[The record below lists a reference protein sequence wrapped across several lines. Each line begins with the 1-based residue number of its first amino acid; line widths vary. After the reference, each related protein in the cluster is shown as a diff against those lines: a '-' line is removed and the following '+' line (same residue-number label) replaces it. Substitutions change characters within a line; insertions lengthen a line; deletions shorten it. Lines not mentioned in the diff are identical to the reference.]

1 MNFSI
6 NRFIFFLAACHFLAS
21 CSKLVDVQ
29 NVEPINQLEENQAI
43 TTVGQ
48 AQSVLYGT
56 YGVIKTGLEVV
67 AYAPGLT
74 SLRGL
79 TMVPGPFGTA
89 AEAAYMN
96 NEVAAE
102 DYYVDAVYTKFY
114 KVINNANHI
123 IEKTPLIETQDSRKE
138 EIVGEAK
145 FIRALSNFYLLRMY
159 GYFFDAQSKY
169 GIVLKTQPIKS
180 AATEPRANVQA
191 CYDLINAD
199 LDYAIEHAP
208 SFKSTFYAS
217 KEAAKALKAKV
228 LLYQKKYDDASVL
241 AKEVIGSGKFQLEEN
256 YSNIFFKKIV
266 NTLEVIFQTPYDEK
280 NDRNNKAFM
289 FRSSYIPSPYYKGI
303 LAGDNR
309 DTAVLTTTAAGV
321 LRNKKF
327 NNTVFNGQTLT
338 ADTEYFLRLD
348 EIYLILAEALARGS
362 APLQDAVDTLNVIRK
377 RVDMPEVALGTKAE
391 VLEAIRVE
399 KILELG
405 AESGEE
411 WYDLV
416 RYAVEGDLNITDFK
430 PGVVSESRYVLPLP
444 FPTVNLS
451 NNVVEQNPNY

>member
-1 MNFSI
+1 MNFLI
-6 NRFIFFLAACHFLAS
+6 NRFIFFLAACCFMLS

-29 NVEPINQLEENQAI
+29 NVKPVNQLEESQAI
-43 TTVGQ
+43 TTIGQ

-56 YGVIKTGLEVV
+56 YGIIKTGLEVV
-67 AYAPGLT
+67 AYTPGLT

-79 TMVPGPFGTA
+79 TMVPGPFSTA

-96 NEVAAE
+96 NEVPAE

-114 KVINNANHI
+114 EVINNANHI
-123 IEKTPLIETQDSRKE
+123 IEKTPLIETQDPRRE
-138 EIVGEAK
+138 EIVGEAR

-159 GYFFDAQSKY
+159 GYFFDAASKY
-169 GIVLKTQPIKS
+169 GIVLKTQPVKS
-180 AATEPRANVQA
+180 AATEPRSNVQA
-191 CYDLINAD
+191 CYDFINAD

-208 SFKSTFYAS
+208 SFTNTFYAS

-228 LLYQKKYDDASVL
+228 LLYQKKYDDAAVL
-241 AKEVIGSGKFQLEEN
+241 ANEVISSGKFQLEEN
-256 YSNIFFKKIV
+256 YSDIFYKKIV

-289 FRSSYIPSPYYKGI
+289 FRSYYIPSPYYKEI
-303 LAGDNR
+303 LTGDNR
-309 DTAVLTTTAAGV
+309 DTAVLTTTSAGV

-348 EIYLILAEALARGS
+348 EIYLVLAEALARGS
-362 APLQDAVDTLNVIRK
+362 APLQDAVDTLNVIRR
-377 RVDMPEVALGTKAE
+377 RVDMPEVMLGTKAE
-391 VLEAIRVE
+391 VLETIRVE

-416 RYAVEGDLNITDFK
+416 RYATEGDLNIIDFK
-430 PGVVSESRYVLPLP
+430 PGVTSEARYVLPLP
-444 FPTVNLS
+444 FATVNLS